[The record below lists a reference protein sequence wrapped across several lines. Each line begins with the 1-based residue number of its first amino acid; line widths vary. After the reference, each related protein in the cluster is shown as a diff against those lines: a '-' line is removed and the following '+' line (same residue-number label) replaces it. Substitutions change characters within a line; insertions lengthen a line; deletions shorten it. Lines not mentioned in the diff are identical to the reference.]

1 MLLLLMLLLRPMVFL
16 LVLVMVGTMLV
27 LLVPK
32 PRPLLE
38 ALPQR
43 RRRRSDGGRPSES
56 PSKPST
62 KDNKLCDEMRGGGVL
77 RTCRWA
83 LLVAGSSALLIS
95 VGLAAV
101 AAHAWRLL
109 VVSYAL
115 AAVAR

>member
-16 LVLVMVGTMLV
+16 LGLVMVGTMLV
-27 LLVPK
+27 LLVLK

-38 ALPQR
+38 ASPQR
-43 RRRRSDGGRPSES
+43 RRRRSDGGSA
-56 PSKPST
+56 SKPST
-62 KDNKLCDEMRGGGVL
+62 KDNKLCDEMHGGGVL

-83 LLVAGSSALLIS
+83 LLVAGSSSLLIS